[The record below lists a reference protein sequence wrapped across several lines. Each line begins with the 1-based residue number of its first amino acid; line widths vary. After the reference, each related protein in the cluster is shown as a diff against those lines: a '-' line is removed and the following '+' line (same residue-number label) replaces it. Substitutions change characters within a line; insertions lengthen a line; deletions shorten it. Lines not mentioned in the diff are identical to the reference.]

1 MKTLGLIGGMSWES
15 TATYYGLLNRMTRER
30 LGGSHSAPLI
40 LWSVD
45 FEPIVQMQAEGRWD
59 EATAIMVH
67 AARRLEGAGAQ
78 GLMICANTMHRM
90 AGEVQAAIGI
100 PLIHIAD
107 ATADAVKATSVR
119 QPLLLG
125 TRYTMEEPFYRDR
138 LTSLGVKV
146 MVPGEVDRARLQRMI
161 YEELVRGIINPQ
173 SRAALLQIVG
183 AERARGADGVILGCT
198 EFGMLVGE
206 DDIRIPTFNST
217 ELHASA
223 GLEFALGDG

>member
-107 ATADAVKATSVR
+107 ATAAAVKATGVER
-119 QPLLLG
+119 PLLLG
-125 TRYTMEEPFYRDR
+125 TRYTMEEPFYRER
-138 LTSLGVKV
+138 LSSLGVEV
-146 MVPGEVDRARLQRMI
+146 AIPGEVDRVRLQRMI
-161 YEELVRGIINPQ
+161 FEELVRGMVNPQ
-173 SRAALLQIVG
+173 SKAALLQIIG
-183 AERARGADGVILGCT
+183 AERASGADAVILGCT
-198 EFGMLVGE
+198 ELDLLVGE
-206 DDIRIPTFNST
+206 GDIRVPTFNST
-217 ELHASA
+217 EIHARA
-223 GLEFALGDG
+223 GLDFALG